1 MTPWC
6 CGAGNEHWSL
16 LLNEKPL
23 PCYLHLHSDR
33 LVFIFI
39 LPQQLLQL
47 KAKYYQIP
55 FLSVCYLKR
64 VFWLK
69 MCAHTYHLIKTAPVL
84 FPSSVCFEHVLDQ
97 RDFVIILIR
106 LDWSV
111 YFYFFIQ
118 CRWRLLTNRAGKL
131 EWVPKWVPGDP
142 PPSKQ
147 YQEVCV
153 YISSKW
159 LLVKY
164 PKRSFLYLHLSEP
177 PSLKNRVWNEDNCYC

>member
-1 MTPWC
+1 MLKALHLWVTPWC

-39 LPQQLLQL
+39 LLHQLLQL

-69 MCAHTYHLIKTAPVL
+69 MCAHTYHLIKTAPFL
-84 FPSSVCFEHVLDQ
+84 FFFPSSVCFEHVLDQ
-97 RDFVIILIR
+97 KG
-106 LDWSV
+106 
-111 YFYFFIQ
+111 FYNHTDKTGLECLFYIYIFIFLQ

-131 EWVPKWVPGDP
+131 EWVPEWVPGDP
-142 PPSKQ
+142 PPYQPPSKQ

-159 LLVKY
+159 
-164 PKRSFLYLHLSEP
+164 H
-177 PSLKNRVWNEDNCYC
+177 CM